1 MQLPSIR
8 IDVVKETIHW
18 SQSVAKEYGQ
28 YDALVTYNLAIAKR
42 TRRNES
48 KNQRPT
54 FDNPS
59 IFCVI
64 SYWDIIFLSFFCRK
78 NDKKI
83 RWTICFLWNKYC
95 NNGFHKQFFKK
106 QNV

>member
-1 MQLPSIR
+1 MQLPFTR

-18 SQSVAKEYGQ
+18 SQSVAKESGQ
-28 YDALVTYNLAIAKR
+28 YDALVTYNLAIAKG
-42 TRRNES
+42 TRRIES
-48 KNQRPT
+48 KTERPT
-54 FDNPS
+54 FDNLS

-64 SYWDIIFLSFFCRK
+64 SYWDIIFLSEEWQ
-78 NDKKI
+78 KK

-106 QNV
+106 PNV